1 MIVSGCV
8 TVFHWRGYLRGCFF
22 HRTNMILSIHM
33 WSIEADIVFRKG
45 DILGLGAKSEAK
57 SNDSNLFYRKSFLD
71 YNH

>member
-1 MIVSGCV
+1 
-8 TVFHWRGYLRGCFF
+8 
-22 HRTNMILSIHM
+22 M